1 MKAPPPVPVSQQP
14 AAVSRARPAP
24 LAPMRLGAWAQTGL
38 VALRVLLG
46 LSTVMALFT
55 AFHAAAG

>member
-1 MKAPPPVPVSQQP
+1 MPVSQQP